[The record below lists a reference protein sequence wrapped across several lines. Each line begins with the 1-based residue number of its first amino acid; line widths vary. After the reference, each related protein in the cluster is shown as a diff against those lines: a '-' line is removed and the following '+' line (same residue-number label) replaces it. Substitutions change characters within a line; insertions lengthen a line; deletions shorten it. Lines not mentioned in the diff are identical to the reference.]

1 MKRFGYLFEKI
12 CKIENIAEAHRN
24 ARKGK
29 THYREVQKIDKN
41 PGKYFA
47 QIQDMLVNY
56 TFRNSKYTVF
66 KLYDS
71 GKERIIHK
79 LPYFPDRIIHHAI
92 MQIIEPIWKNTLIND
107 TFSSIK
113 GRGIHKGVR
122 KIKDAL
128 IHEGA
133 TQYCLKMDISKYY
146 PSINHDVLKQVVRK
160 KIKDLELLWLLDE
173 IIDSAIGIPIGN
185 YLSQYFA
192 NLYLTEFDHWIKE
205 KMGVKWY
212 FRYCDDLVVF
222 GRTKERLHWLLSRIM
237 FYTKCFLKLSI
248 KGNYQIFPVES
259 RGIDFLG
266 YIFRHNYVLVR
277 RKIRDRCIK
286 AINGS
291 IQDIHKGLTSYFG
304 WFVHCNSYN
313 LARSLLTISFL
324 KRMRRY
330 CQITGLSNPIR
341 RYI

>member
-1 MKRFGYLFEKI
+1 MKRHGYLYEKI
-12 CKIENIAEAHRN
+12 CMIENIAEAHRN

-29 THYREVQKIDKN
+29 THYSEVQKIDKN

-47 QIQDMLVNY
+47 QIKDMLVNK
-56 TFRNSKYTVF
+56 TFKNSKYVMF

-92 MQIIEPIWKNTLIND
+92 MQIIEPIWKGTLIKD

-113 GRGIHKGVR
+113 GRGIHKGVG
-122 KIKDAL
+122 KVKEAL
-128 IHEGA
+128 THKEE
-133 TQYCLKMDISKYY
+133 TKYCLKMDVSKYY
-146 PSINHDVLKQVVRK
+146 PSIDHDVLKQIIRK
-160 KIKDLELLWLLDE
+160 KIKDPELLWLLDE
-173 IIDSAIGIPIGN
+173 IIDSAHGIPIGN

-192 NLYLTEFDHWIKE
+192 NLYLSEFDHWIKE
-205 KMGVKWY
+205 EMRVKRY
-212 FRYCDDLVVF
+212 FRYCDDLVIF
-222 GRTKERLHWLLSRIM
+222 GRTKKRLQWILSRVQ
-237 FYTKCFLKLSI
+237 FYTQCFLKLRV
-248 KGNYQIFPVES
+248 KRNYQIFPVEFC
-259 RGIDFLG
+259 GVDFLG
-266 YIFRHNYVLVR
+266 YVFRHNYVLVR

-286 AINGS
+286 AIKGN

-304 WFVHCNSYN
+304 WFVHCNGYN
-313 LARSLLTISFL
+313 LRHSLLNISFR

-330 CQITGLSNPIR
+330 CWAMDLQNPIR

>member
-1 MKRFGYLFEKI
+1 MKRYGYLFEKI
-12 CKIENIAEAHRN
+12 CTIENIAETHRN

-29 THYREVQKIDKN
+29 THYREVQKIDRN

-47 QIQDMLVNY
+47 LIRSMLLDH

-92 MQIIEPIWKNTLIND
+92 MQIIEPIWKNTLIKD

-122 KIKDAL
+122 KLKAAL
-128 IHEGA
+128 TNERA
-133 TQYCLKMDISKYY
+133 TKYCLKLDISKYY
-146 PSINHDVLKQVVRK
+146 PSINHDVLKQIIRK
-160 KIKDLELLWLLDE
+160 KIKDPELLLLLDE
-173 IIDSAIGIPIGN
+173 IIDSAPGVPIGN

-192 NLYLTEFDHWIKE
+192 NLYLTEFDHWVKE
-205 KMGVKWY
+205 ELGIKWY
-212 FRYCDDLVVF
+212 FRYCDDLVIF
-222 GRTKERLHWLLSRIM
+222 GRSKERLRWVLSRVQ
-237 FYTKCFLKLSI
+237 FYIQCFLKLRV
-248 KGNYQIFPVES
+248 KRNYQIFPIES
-259 RGIDFLG
+259 RGVDFLG
-266 YIFRHNYVLVR
+266 YVFRHNYVLVR

-286 AINGS
+286 AIKGN

-304 WFVHCNSYN
+304 WFIHCNGYN
-313 LARSLLTISFL
+313 LRHSLLNISFQR
-324 KRMRRY
+324 RMRRH
-330 CQITGLSNPIR
+330 CWAMDLQNPIR